1 MQQWQFTNQMI
12 KNITRTGLIFKEI
25 TLTPESE
32 EPETAVSDPTGST
45 MSFRFRGFEFGGRG
59 GRGLLSLAPADGDE
73 YGSGGGAF
81 SLGNL
86 CFRLL
91 LLEFGSG
98 GVGHFCNCFAE
109 LGLGEVT
116 EASWFSLEIAF
127 LGCKMGFI
135 VDERERERE
144 RVRVRLKNLTRQRE
158 KLAGKI
164 ERERWEK

>member
-1 MQQWQFTNQMI
+1 MI

-32 EPETAVSDPTGST
+32 EPETAVSDPVGST

-59 GRGLLSLAPADGDE
+59 GSGLLCFVAADGDE

-91 LLEFGSG
+91 PLEFGSG
-98 GVGHFCNCFAE
+98 GVGHFCNCLTE
-109 LGLGEVT
+109 LGFGEVT
-116 EASWFSLEIAF
+116 EAS
-127 LGCKMGFI
+127 
-135 VDERERERE
+135 
-144 RVRVRLKNLTRQRE
+144 
-158 KLAGKI
+158 
-164 ERERWEK
+164 